1 MFLFLF
7 LVFFFF
13 YLYTMNK
20 RYIHIHAWQLLNKII
35 KILKSGSTKT
45 TGTNYC
51 ICWSCFQSHSPPS
64 LLFFFFFSKKII
76 PTVLALG
83 FFQREKH
90 LIVSRNTF
98 YFCFSFVTASLFPT
112 HHRFLSLPRKLSK
125 PLISLLTIPVMIFYF
140 SRRNTFYQIQL
151 CIFISFSVSL
161 RFVIADILLLL
172 RIGSMLYFV
181 SINIKHKTS
190 CDVVINSSCLFF
202 FCTFLV
208 LEDHLMSLS

>member
-64 LLFFFFFSKKII
+64 LLFFFFFKENYS
-76 PTVLALG
+76 
-83 FFQREKH
+83 H
-90 LIVSRNTF
+90 
-98 YFCFSFVTASLFPT
+98 CFGSWI
-112 HHRFLSLPRKLSK
+112 LSK
-125 PLISLLTIPVMIFYF
+125 GKAPYCF
-140 SRRNTFYQIQL
+140 QKH
-151 CIFISFSVSL
+151 
-161 RFVIADILLLL
+161 IL
-172 RIGSMLYFV
+172 F
-181 SINIKHKTS
+181 
-190 CDVVINSSCLFF
+190 LFF
-202 FCTFLV
+202 FCHCFTVSHTSQISIITTKTFETTHFTAHYPCDDFL
-208 LEDHLMSLS
+208 LQ

>member
-64 LLFFFFFSKKII
+64 LLFFFFF
-76 PTVLALG
+76 
-83 FFQREKH
+83 QRK
-90 LIVSRNTF
+90 
-98 YFCFSFVTASLFPT
+98 LFPLFWLLDSFKGKSTLLFPET
-112 HHRFLSLPRKLSK
+112 HFIFVFLLSLLHCFPH
-125 PLISLLTIPVMIFYF
+125 ITDFYHYHENF
-140 SRRNTFYQIQL
+140 RNH
-151 CIFISFSVSL
+151 SF
-161 RFVIADILLLL
+161 
-172 RIGSMLYFV
+172 
-181 SINIKHKTS
+181 H
-190 CDVVINSSCLFF
+190 C
-202 FCTFLV
+202 
-208 LEDHLMSLS
+208 SLSLWWFFTSVDETLSTKSNFVYL